1 MGMFDGDV
9 RDVFHTAFSGFY
21 IDATLTRVTETV
33 DDAGDIVEASVD
45 EPIKCHQNPANEMS
59 VGEYAEADIELI
71 ILQSGVSG
79 VSTDDLVTFEGVR
92 YAIKKTTRDPMN
104 IYFKVWGK
112 RVG

>member
-9 RDVFHTAFSGFY
+9 QAAFYTAFSGLY
-21 IDATLTRVTETV
+21 IDGTLTRVTETV
-33 DDAGDIVEASVD
+33 DNAGDIVTASVD
-45 EPIKCHQNPANEMS
+45 EAIKCHQNPANEAS
-59 VGEYAEADIELI
+59 VGDYAEADIELI

-79 VSTDDLVTFEGVR
+79 VSTDDLVTFEGVQ

-112 RVG
+112 RIG